1 MPVEISKRDYSL
13 VGRDS
18 QLAEQRGLAN
28 AEWYS
33 CKIARSK
40 LKEFM
45 QRHDAPAIRDTMI
58 WFAALIITGALG
70 FLTWGSWW
78 AVPCF
83 ALYGAIYGSSSGSR
97 WHECCHRTAFKT
109 AWMNDALYEIAAFM
123 RFFESVPRRW
133 SHIRHHTDTL
143 VVGRDP
149 EIAAPRPSDLPVLA
163 LDFFSLVRVPT
174 EFGHMVL
181 HCVGR
186 LTAAEK
192 TFVPDEE
199 RHKVYRNARI
209 YILIY
214 STAIGLSIATHS
226 ILPLMYV
233 GLPAFYG
240 GWVMFVFSFT
250 QHAGLAEDVLDHRLN
265 CRTIYMNPIFRF
277 FYWEMNYHVE
287 HHMFPMVPYHAL
299 GKLHEEL
306 KADMPKAY
314 DGLLDAYREIIP
326 TIIKEVKDPTYFV
339 QRELPVTAQPVSSLE
354 PS

>member
-1 MPVEISKRDYSL
+1 M
-13 VGRDS
+13 VGDS
-18 QLAEQRGLAN
+18 R
-28 AEWYS
+28 
-33 CKIARSK
+33 
-40 LKEFM
+40 
-45 QRHDAPAIRDTMI
+45 
-58 WFAALIITGALG
+58 
-70 FLTWGSWW
+70 
-78 AVPCF
+78 F

-143 VVGRDP
+143 IVGRDP
-149 EIAAPRPSDLPVLA
+149 EISAPRPSDLPVIA

-174 EFGHMVL
+174 EFAHMVR
-181 HCVGR
+181 HCFGR
-186 LTAAEK
+186 LTPEEK
-192 TFVPDEE
+192 TFIPDVE

-209 YILIY
+209 YIAIY
-214 STAIGLSIATHS
+214 SAVIVLAISTRS
-226 ILPLMYV
+226 ILPLMYI

-240 GWVMFVFSFT
+240 GWLMFVFSFT

-265 CRTIYMNPIFRF
+265 CRTIYMNPVFRF

-299 GKLHEEL
+299 GKLHQEL

-314 DGLLDAYREIIP
+314 DGLWDAYREIIP
-326 TIIKEVKDPTYFV
+326 TILREVKDPAYFV
-339 QRELPVTAQPVSSLE
+339 HRELPATAHRISALE